1 MGLRKT
7 ILVVDDSAS
16 VRMLQEILLRRG
28 AYDVLTASDG
38 AQALSMA
45 IAHRPDL
52 ILMDIEMPRMNGI
65 QACRAIRA
73 SPQGRDV
80 PILIVTTHSDKSTM
94 DAALKSHCTD
104 FVHKPIDATT
114 LLSKIKS
121 YLGG

>member
-45 IAHRPDL
+45 ISHRPDL
-52 ILMDIEMPRMNGI
+52 ILMDVEMPRMNGI

-80 PILIVTTHSDKSTM
+80 PIIIVTTHSDKSTM
-94 DAALKSHCTD
+94 DAALKSNCTD
-104 FVHKPIDATT
+104 FVHKPIDATE

-121 YLGG
+121 HLGG